1 VLWPRREEVLDTK
14 TLDELIALWMR
25 MDDKLDRIL
34 RALDEDDD
42 EVA

>member
-1 VLWPRREEVLDTK
+1 VFWRRREEVLDTK

-25 MDDKLDRIL
+25 MDAKLDRIL

>member
-1 VLWPRREEVLDTK
+1 VLWPRRKEVLDTK